1 MKFAFAALSRIN
13 GGFHVCAGRLVA
25 TAVGWGSTAAGR
37 TKPMGTPSGG
47 GPGEGE
53 PTGLAGRLGGTR
65 TTGAMAAGGGG
76 EAGWGPAAGKWG
88 LRSGE
93 PDVRGT
99 PGDIAEGGPGGRIIG
114 VTVLASAARG
124 GGKGAASG
132 GSVRSRDLLRARS
145 FRRRVD
151 PFSLDFDLER
161 LGIFSCVLN
170 Y

>member
-1 MKFAFAALSRIN
+1 
-13 GGFHVCAGRLVA
+13 
-25 TAVGWGSTAAGR
+25 
-37 TKPMGTPSGG
+37 MGTPSGR

-65 TTGAMAAGGGG
+65 TAGVMAAGGGG
-76 EAGWGPAAGKWG
+76 EAGWAPVAGKWRLIG
-88 LRSGE
+88 GE
-93 PDVRGT
+93 PDVRGGG

-151 PFSLDFDLER
+151 PFSLDFDLLR
-161 LGIFSCVLN
+161 LGIFFLCSQLLSL
-170 Y
+170 